1 MIKNI
6 LIIGST
12 GMLGKPVTQELVKA
26 GFNVSA
32 LVRNPEK
39 AKKELPTNVKLI
51 KGDISSE
58 KDLVNAMQGQDA
70 VYLSLSIKQNEKKSA
85 FHSEQ
90 GGIENVIRAAKQ
102 QNIKRI
108 AYLSS
113 LVMFYQG
120 MNGFNWWVF
129 DVKHNAVKMIK
140 ESGIPYT
147 IFYPSNFM
155 ESLSGMYKQGKMLM
169 LAGKSVHPMYFIS
182 AVDYGKQIAKS
193 FSILT
198 IENKEYVIQGVEAYN
213 ADDAVKLFKSNYK
226 KEKLFLSKAPIGML
240 KFFGNFSTKMNYGA
254 NILDALNNYPEKFEA
269 EATWKELGK
278 PEMTISKYVQGL
290 S

>member
-1 MIKNI
+1 MVKNI
-6 LIIGST
+6 LVIGAT
-12 GMLGKPVTQELVKA
+12 GMLGKPVTKELVNA

-39 AKKELPTNVKLI
+39 AKKELPANVKLI

-58 KDLVNAMQGQDA
+58 KDLLNAMQGQDA
-70 VYLSLSIKQNEKKSA
+70 LYLSLSIKQTEKRSA
-85 FHSEQ
+85 FHSEELGMQ
-90 GGIENVIRAAKQ
+90 NVIKVAKQ

-108 AYLSS
+108 GYLSS

-129 DVKHNAVKMIK
+129 DIKHKAVEMIK
-140 ESGIPYT
+140 ESGIPFT

-169 LAGKSVHPMYFIS
+169 LSGKSAHPMYFIS
-182 AVDYGKQIAKS
+182 AVDYGKQVAKS

-198 IENKEYVIQGVEAYN
+198 TENKEYVIQGTEAFN
-213 ADDAVKLFKSNYK
+213 ADDAVKLFKSHYK
-226 KEKLFLSKAPIGML
+226 KEKLFISKAPLGML
-240 KFFGNFSTKMNYGA
+240 KLFGNFSTKMNYGA
-254 NILDALNNYPEKFEA
+254 NIIEALNNYPEKFSA
-269 EATWKELGK
+269 ETTWKELGE
-278 PEMTISKYVQGL
+278 PAMTIKKYAEQL
-290 S
+290 

>member
-1 MIKNI
+1 MVKNI

-12 GMLGKPVTQELVKA
+12 GMLGKPVTQELVNA
-26 GFNVSA
+26 GFQVSA

-39 AKKELPTNVKLI
+39 AKKELSDKVNLI
-51 KGDISSE
+51 KGDISNE
-58 KDLVNAMQGQDA
+58 LDVINAMRGQDA
-70 VYLSLSIKQNEKKSA
+70 VYLSLSIKQTEKRSA
-85 FHSEQ
+85 FHSEED
-90 GGIENVIRAAKQ
+90 GIKNVIKAAKQ
-102 QNIKRI
+102 NNIKRI

-129 DVKHNAVKMIK
+129 DIKHKAVKMIK
-140 ESGIPYT
+140 ESGIPFT

-155 ESLSGMYKQGKMLM
+155 ESLYNMYKMGSKLL
-169 LAGKSVHPMYFIS
+169 LAGKSAHPMYFIS
-182 AVDYGKQIAKS
+182 AVDYGKQVAKS
-193 FSILT
+193 FAILND
-198 IENKEYVIQGVEAYN
+198 ENKEYTIQGTEAYT
-213 ADDAVKLFKSNYK
+213 ADDAVVVFKNNYK
-226 KEKLFLSKAPIGML
+226 KEKLSISRAPLGML

-278 PEMTISKYVQGL
+278 PEMTIKKYAEQF
-290 S
+290 

>member
-1 MIKNI
+1 MVKNI
-6 LIIGST
+6 LVIGAT
-12 GMLGKPVTQELVKA
+12 GMLGKPVTTELVNA
-26 GFNVSA
+26 GFNVFA

-39 AKKELPTNVKLI
+39 AKKELPEKVKLI

-70 VYLSLSIKQNEKKSA
+70 VYLSLSIKQSEKRSA
-85 FHSEQ
+85 FHSEELGMQ
-90 GGIENVIRAAKQ
+90 NVLKVAKQ

-108 AYLSS
+108 GYLSS

-129 DVKHNAVKMIK
+129 DIKHKAVAMIK
-140 ESGIPYT
+140 ESGIPFT

-169 LAGKSVHPMYFIS
+169 LAGKSSHPMYFIS
-182 AVDYGKQIAKS
+182 AVDYGKQVAKS

-198 IENKEYVIQGVEAYN
+198 TENKEYIIQGTEAFN

-226 KEKLFLSKAPIGML
+226 KEKLFISKAPLGML
-240 KFFGNFSTKMNYGA
+240 KLFGNFSTKMNYGA
-254 NILDALNNYPEKFEA
+254 NIIEALNNYPEKFSA
-269 EATWKELGK
+269 ETTWKELGE
-278 PEMTISKYVQGL
+278 PTMTIKKYAEQL
-290 S
+290 

>member
-6 LIIGST
+6 LVIGST
-12 GMLGKPVTQELVKA
+12 GMLGKPVTQELVNA

-39 AKKELPTNVKLI
+39 AKKELPVGVKLI

-58 KDLVNAMQGQDA
+58 KDLDVAMQGQDA
-70 VYLSLSIKQNEKKSA
+70 LYLSLSIKQTEKRSF

-90 GGIENVIRAAKQ
+90 GGIENVLKVAKQ

-129 DVKHNAVKMIK
+129 EIKHNAVKMIK
-140 ESGIPYT
+140 ESKIPYT

-169 LAGKSVHPMYFIS
+169 LSGKSLYPMYFIS
-182 AVDYGKQIAKS
+182 AVDYGKQVAKS
-193 FSILT
+193 FSIPT
-198 IENKEYVIQGVEAYN
+198 SENKDYIVQGTESFI

-226 KEKLFLSKAPIGML
+226 KEKLFISKAPLAML
-240 KFFGNFSTKMNYGA
+240 KFFGNFSIKMNYGSH
-254 NILDALNNYPEKFEA
+254 IIDALNNYPEKFQA
-269 EATWKELGK
+269 ETTWKELGK
-278 PEMTISKYVQGL
+278 PEMTIKKYAEGL
-290 S
+290 

>member
-1 MIKNI
+1 MVKNI
-6 LIIGST
+6 LVIGAT
-12 GMLGKPVTQELVKA
+12 GMLGKPVTKELA
-26 GFNVSA
+26 NSGFTVSA

-39 AKKELPTNVKLI
+39 AKKELPANIKLI

-90 GGIENVIRAAKQ
+90 EGMQNVIKAAKQ

-108 AYLSS
+108 GYLSS

-129 DVKHNAVKMIK
+129 ELKHNAVKMLK
-140 ESGIPYT
+140 ESGIPST

-155 ESLSGMYKQGKMLM
+155 ESLAGMYKQGKMLM
-169 LAGKSVHPMYFIS
+169 LAGKSSYPMYFIS
-182 AVDYGKQIAKS
+182 AFDYGKQVAKS
-193 FSILT
+193 FSILSD
-198 IENKEYVIQGVEAYN
+198 ENKEYVVQGTEAFN
-213 ADDAVKLFKSNYK
+213 ADDAVKLFKSHYK
-226 KEKLFLSKAPIGML
+226 KEKLFISKAPLGMI
-240 KFFGNFSTKMNYGA
+240 KFFGMFTTKMNYGA
-254 NILDALNNYPEKFEA
+254 HILDALNNYPEKFEA
-269 EATWKELGK
+269 ETTWKELGK
-278 PEMTISKYVQGL
+278 PQMTIKKYSEEL
-290 S
+290 